1 MGWDEGE
8 GCQGVGWGEGKGC
21 QGRARVRVA
30 RADWHARRVRAGGG
44 ARWVHGGCTHA
55 RLQQRLAGYARG
67 EHGDRDVG
75 GDEATEEQHPHGQ
88 PAAEVGAQPAQAL
101 GGAALRVPGEG

>member
-8 GCQGVGWGEGKGC
+8 GCQGLGWGEGKGC

-30 RADWHARRVRAGGG
+30 RADWHARRVRAGG
-44 ARWVHGGCTHA
+44 VHGGCTHA
-55 RLQQRLAGYARG
+55 RLQQRLEGYARG
-67 EHGDRDVG
+67 EHADRDVG
-75 GDEATEEQHPHGQ
+75 GDEAAEEQHPHDQ

-101 GGAALRVPGEG
+101 GSAALRVPGEG